1 MDVRA
6 ACILLE
12 LTKEDATNLSKIK
25 KQYRKMCLKYHPD
38 KNATSEAPELFL
50 RSKEAYDFLSKNA
63 KKTEED
69 DDDCASDDDTEDA
82 CEKVFPHPPTAH
94 AWIKRLTP
102 LFHAMGHMT
111 ESMEWSNMI
120 QFLSTAYETNA
131 LQLLE
136 KMDKDVLRDVY
147 SFICKHRRRFP
158 TATDALVQHIGALLQ
173 SSLHM
178 RTQQDRYVILYPKLE
193 DLLACNVY
201 RHVEGDKTY
210 IIPTWMDE
218 SVFDDDDAKISQGT
232 EGEETKVEEES
243 KEEEDEQG
251 TKSMGEF
258 IVHCFPVCPEGVT
271 IDEQRNIHKQ
281 VTWTLKEVWE
291 SSEPMTVFFGNI
303 HYLVKK
309 SQLNML
315 THQTITTYG
324 KGIPLGNSK
333 DVFDVSR
340 KGNLYFHITITND

>member
-12 LTKEDATNLSKIK
+12 LSEKDVTNLSKIK

-50 RSKEAYDFLSKNA
+50 RSKEAYEFLAEKI
-63 KKTEED
+63 KED
-69 DDDCASDDDTEDA
+69 GAYEDADGYASDDTDDDA
-82 CEKVFPHPPTAH
+82 REKVFPHPPTAQ

-102 LFHAMGHMT
+102 LFHAMGHIKHMT
-111 ESMEWSNMI
+111 ESMEWSHMI

-136 KMDKDVLRDVY
+136 KMDKDVLMDVY

-158 TATDALVQHIGALLQ
+158 TATDGLVQHIGSLLQ
-173 SSLHM
+173 SSLHT
-178 RTQQDRYVILYPKLE
+178 RTQKDRYVVLYPKLE

-201 RHVEGDKTY
+201 KYIEGGKTY

-218 SVFDDDDAKISQGT
+218 SVFDDGSDSLDNDEDDDNT
-232 EGEETKVEEES
+232 EHNVDS
-243 KEEEDEQG
+243 KPV
-251 TKSMGEF
+251 GEF

-271 IDEQRNIHKQ
+271 IDEHHDIHIQ
-281 VTWTLKEVWE
+281 VTWTLKEIWE
-291 SSEPMTVFFGNI
+291 STEPMKVVLGNT
-303 HYLVKK
+303 HYLVKHA
-309 SQLNML
+309 QLNML
-315 THQTITTYG
+315 RNQDITIYG

-333 DVFDVSR
+333 DVFDVSK
-340 KGNLYFHITITND
+340 KGNVVFHITITD

>member
-12 LTKEDATNLSKIK
+12 LAKEDAFNLSKIK

-50 RSKEAYDFLSKNA
+50 RSKEAYEFLSKTA

-69 DDDCASDDDTEDA
+69 DDGCTSDDDTEDA

-102 LFHAMGHMT
+102 LFHAMGHIT
-111 ESMEWSNMI
+111 ESMEWSQMI

-158 TATDALVQHIGALLQ
+158 TATDGLVQHIGSLLQ
-173 SSLHM
+173 SSLHT
-178 RTQQDRYVILYPKLE
+178 RTQKDRYVVLYPKLE

-201 RHVEGDKTY
+201 KYVEGGKTY

-218 SVFDDDDAKISQGT
+218 SVFDDNKHEDDDFLAQDVSGKCMEGKAKA
-232 EGEETKVEEES
+232 EEATK
-243 KEEEDEQG
+243 KED
-251 TKSMGEF
+251 TGEF

-271 IDEQRNIHKQ
+271 IDEHHDIHKN

-291 SSEPMTVFFGNI
+291 SSEPMTVVLGNT
-303 HYLVKK
+303 HYLVK
-309 SQLNML
+309 QAQMHML
-315 THQTITTYG
+315 KYQVITTYG

-340 KGNLYFHITITND
+340 KGNVHFHITITD